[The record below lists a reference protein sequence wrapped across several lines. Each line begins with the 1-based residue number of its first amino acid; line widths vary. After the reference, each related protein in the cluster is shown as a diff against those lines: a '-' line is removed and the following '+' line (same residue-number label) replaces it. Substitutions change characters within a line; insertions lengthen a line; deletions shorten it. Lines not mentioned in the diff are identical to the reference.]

1 VEPPLP
7 SEVGSLSLVL
17 CSLISGAEVLA
28 SVHHHLESVD
38 RALNSVDRALNSVDR
53 TLNSVGGTPGV
64 GGSSAPS
71 VDEPRNEMKGS
82 LKLFAGD
89 VRHSGVFPLL
99 FASLLTSKRGPLFSK
114 DCPHLGETD
123 VDRQVIEKLTL
134 KESLIKV
141 RLKIAFAPPFGEGLG
156 EGRSYGQREKAN

>member
-1 VEPPLP
+1 
-7 SEVGSLSLVL
+7 
-17 CSLISGAEVLA
+17 
-28 SVHHHLESVD
+28 
-38 RALNSVDRALNSVDR
+38 
-53 TLNSVGGTPGV
+53 
-64 GGSSAPS
+64 
-71 VDEPRNEMKGS
+71 MKGS

-123 VDRQVIEKLTL
+123 VDRQVIEKLAL